1 MTPFAPN
8 SLAALLSFPMTM
20 PEIPVPI
27 SVVEFPPGT
36 EDLVLSVLRSGQI
49 AQGPMVERLEHAFS
63 ILLGLEHVVA
73 VSSGTA
79 AIQAALGAVGLGHG
93 DEVVTSPFTF
103 VATLNA
109 ALSTGATVRFADISE
124 DDFSMRPDTIE
135 TLLRPRTKVIL
146 PVHLFGQAGAM
157 GDIKSIAEGRGIA
170 IVEDAAQAHGATCN
184 GAPVGHWGVG
194 CFSLYATKNLTCG
207 EGGLVATNDT
217 TVAEHVRA
225 YRNHGMRQRYEY
237 EMVGTNFRLTD
248 LQAALCLPQIAEYP
262 RRLATRTR
270 NADLLTRG
278 LDGTPGLLLP
288 RELDGRSHVWHQY
301 TVLVNRNAKLDR
313 NELAKR
319 LLESGVQCGIY
330 YPRPVFDYP
339 CFHNHPLVVGTDV
352 PVAKSVS
359 QRCLSL
365 PVHPSLSDSDL
376 DRIIDSV
383 RSLLTG

>member
-1 MTPFAPN
+1 MAIRPN
-8 SLAALLSFPMTM
+8 SLATLLSFPMTM
-20 PEIPVPI
+20 PETPVPI
-27 SVVEFPPGT
+27 SAVEFPPGT

-157 GDIKSIAEGRGIA
+157 EDIKSIAEGRGIA
-170 IVEDAAQAHGATCN
+170 IVEDAAQAHGATCT

-262 RRLATRTR
+262 QRLATRTR

-313 NELAKR
+313 NELVKR